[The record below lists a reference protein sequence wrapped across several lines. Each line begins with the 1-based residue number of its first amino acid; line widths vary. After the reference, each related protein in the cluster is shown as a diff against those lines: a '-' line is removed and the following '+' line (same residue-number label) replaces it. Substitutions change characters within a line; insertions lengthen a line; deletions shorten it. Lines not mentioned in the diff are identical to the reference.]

1 MKQADTKFLIVI
13 NLITLIE
20 NGLKTSNVSRNEIM
34 NALCRKSE
42 I

>member
-1 MKQADTKFLIVI
+1 MKQTNTKFLIDT

-20 NGLKTSNVSRNEIM
+20 NGLKTSSVSRNEIM